1 MNKIKSITDNDQ
13 RKLVGELRL
22 LYFVQKKKGV
32 SNQDLL
38 KQESLSSLSTRSHD
52 TLKFKTDKQT
62 IYSKGKLP
70 TMNAMNT
77 QPIS

>member
-22 LYFVQKKKGV
+22 LYFVQKKGL

-38 KQESLSSLSTRSHD
+38 KQESLSSLSTRSHN
-52 TLKFKTDKQT
+52 TSKFKTDQQT
-62 IYSKGKLP
+62 IYFKGKLP